1 MAKTQNVGALTAA
14 AGALAAVGLLVVLML
29 VVGTRP
35 AEATF
40 PGPNGKIAYTADDGE
55 FPGGIDSEIYTI
67 APTGG
72 MAFQVT
78 DNDTWDYN
86 PSYSPDGT
94 KIAYTCHGVQEAG
107 IYNDPEICTIKATGG
122 TPFQV
127 TNNTEDDTDPDYSP
141 DGKKIAYV
149 SIEPEVWGAAKEIY
163 TINVGGGSKT
173 KVTNDDTDNGSPSYS
188 PNGNRIAYHSYDGTD
203 WEIYTINVGGGG
215 KTKITS
221 TNAKDEFDPD
231 YSPDGKK
238 IAFSG
243 SSITNPTGTGY
254 EIYTISVGGGGRTR
268 VTNNDM
274 GDSHPS
280 WGRRP

>member
-14 AGALAAVGLLVVLML
+14 AGALAAVGLLVVIML

-78 DNDTWDYN
+78 DNDTE
-86 PSYSPDGT
+86 DGS
-94 KIAYTCHGVQEAG
+94 
-107 IYNDPEICTIKATGG
+107 
-122 TPFQV
+122 
-127 TNNTEDDTDPDYSP
+127 PDYSP
-141 DGKKIAYV
+141 DG
-149 SIEPEVWGAAKEIY
+149 
-163 TINVGGGSKT
+163 T
-173 KVTNDDTDNGSPSYS
+173 
-188 PNGNRIAYHSYDGTD
+188 
-203 WEIYTINVGGGG
+203 
-215 KTKITS
+215 
-221 TNAKDEFDPD
+221 
-231 YSPDGKK
+231 K

-243 SSITNPTGTGY
+243 SSITNPTGTGD
-254 EIYTISVGGGGRTR
+254 EIYTISVGGGGWTR
-268 VTNNDM
+268 VTNNDT